1 VTPPV
6 PEPREEQAV
15 AVPPPTGYNDARVR
29 VGTVVLMGFGLFFAV
44 AYAALA
50 VAADL
55 PGLWAGVP
63 VALLGTACIWVSHR
77 RWARRDGQRGGGW
90 MLLGCLLVFGSLY
103 AAFLTSDALL

>member
-1 VTPPV
+1 MTDPTPTPAEERPVTI
-6 PEPREEQAV
+6 
-15 AVPPPTGYNDARVR
+15 PPPTGYNDARVR
-29 VGTVVLMGFGLFFAV
+29 IGTVVMMGFGVFFAV

-50 VAADL
+50 VGADL

-63 VALLGTACIWVSHR
+63 VALLGTACIWLSHR
-77 RWARRDGQRGGGW
+77 RWAQRDGQRGGGW